1 MRAGRALA
9 VLVVALVAATGIAG
23 TLRNSRGASDAA
35 TPAAGGRA
43 LPLES
48 PVALHGLAK
57 SALNAATFSVAA
69 SPARAAAPGETGGV
83 ATNQSAGALNPLP
96 AGTIGQSARVE
107 ETGGLDLVVRGSQ
120 IEPDIGRLTALVAAY
135 GGFVAGTQTQSASPG
150 NPAQGTVEL
159 QVPEASFATVL
170 SQAQE
175 LGKVVSLTTQ
185 ATDVTG
191 QYVDLQARITA
202 LQASRQQYLT
212 IMTRATTVGSVLSVQ
227 SQLDDLQ
234 GQLEQLQG
242 QLQLLNSE
250 TAYST
255 LAVTL
260 SQSIVVPLPPKPK
273 SGLAAAWN
281 SAVSGFVGGFED
293 VIRVAGP
300 LLFALLLLGALWMA
314 GRSLWRFRRRR
325 GAPS

>member
-1 MRAGRALA
+1 LA
-9 VLVVALVAATGIAG
+9 VLVVAFVAATGVAG
-23 TLRNSRGASDAA
+23 TVRNSRGHGDAA
-35 TPAAGGRA
+35 AAAAGERA

-57 SALNAATFSVAA
+57 SALGSATFSVAA
-69 SPARAAAPGETGGV
+69 SAPRAPAPGGTSG
-83 ATNQSAGALNPLP
+83 ASANQSAGALPPLP
-96 AGTIGQSARVE
+96 AGTTGQSARVE
-107 ETGGLDLVVRGSQ
+107 ETGGLDLLVRGSQ
-120 IEPDIGRLTALVAAY
+120 IEPDIGRLTALVTAY

-150 NPAQGTVEL
+150 NPAEGTVEL

-212 IMTRATTVGSVLSVQ
+212 IMTRATTVGAVLSVQ

-234 GQLEQLQG
+234 SQLEQLQG

-250 TAYST
+250 TTYST

-260 SQSIVVPLPPKPK
+260 SQSVVVPPAPKAQ
-273 SGLAAAWN
+273 SGLVAAWK
-281 SAVSGFVGGFED
+281 SAVGGFVGGFED

-325 GAPS
+325 GAAS

>member
-1 MRAGRALA
+1 M
-9 VLVVALVAATGIAG
+9 
-23 TLRNSRGASDAA
+23 
-35 TPAAGGRA
+35 
-43 LPLES
+43 
-48 PVALHGLAK
+48 ALHGLAK
-57 SALNAATFSVAA
+57 SALNPATFSVATSA
-69 SPARAAAPGETGGV
+69 ARAAAPGGTSGSPV
-83 ATNQSAGALNPLP
+83 HQSAGGLPALP
-96 AGTIGQSARVE
+96 AGTTGQSARVE
-107 ETGGLDLVVRGSQ
+107 ETGGLDLAVHSSQ
-120 IEPDIGRLTALVAAY
+120 IEPDIGRLTDLVAAY
-135 GGFVAGTQTQSASPG
+135 GGFVAGTQTQSASAG
-150 NPAQGTVEL
+150 SPAQGTVEL
-159 QVPEASFATVL
+159 QVPEASFAAVL

-212 IMTRATTVGSVLSVQ
+212 IMTRATTVGAVLSVQ

-234 GQLEQLQG
+234 SQLEQLQG

-260 SQSIVVPLPPKPK
+260 SQNVVVPPPPKPQ
-273 SGLAAAWN
+273 SGLVAAWN
-281 SAVSGFVGGFED
+281 SAVGGFVGGFED
-293 VIRVAGP
+293 VVRVAGP

-314 GRSLWRFRRRR
+314 GRSLWRFRSRR
-325 GAPS
+325 GVPS